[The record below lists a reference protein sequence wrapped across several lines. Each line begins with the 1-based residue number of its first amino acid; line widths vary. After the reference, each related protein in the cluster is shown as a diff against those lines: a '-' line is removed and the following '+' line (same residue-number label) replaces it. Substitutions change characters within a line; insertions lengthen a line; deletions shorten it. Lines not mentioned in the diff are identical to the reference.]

1 MNLLPIEQ
9 TIANGITVRGLR
21 TKTRDGFPL
30 GVFLHGNGFAA
41 GVYAPM
47 HKHLTQHMDLLMFDI
62 PGHGK
67 SDPTVPFAGW
77 NNTAEM
83 LFEAM
88 QKAGLSKD
96 RRVYGLGHSL
106 GGAFTLLTAHAHPE
120 VYRSLVLLDPILFPR
135 QMLLF
140 MWVVS
145 HLGLTSSVHP
155 NIKTTLR
162 RRRHWPDRQLAFNY
176 FHGRKIYSDWTDP
189 ALQSFVDYALEDDP
203 EGGVTLSCAPELESH
218 YFASLPKGMWKAL
231 ENIGCDTSILMGE
244 SSYPFSLKAAL
255 TAQRKNTAISCRT
268 VPGGHCFMQQQ
279 PECAAN
285 DVLTALG
292 LVHPGVA

>member
-9 TIANGITVRGLR
+9 TLGSGITVRGLR
-21 TKTRDGFPL
+21 TETRGDLPL

-47 HKHLTQHMDLLMFDI
+47 YKLLTEHMDLLMFDI

-88 QKAGLSKD
+88 QKTGLSQN
-96 RRVYGLGHSL
+96 RPVYGLGHSL
-106 GGAFTLLTAHAHPE
+106 GGAFTLLAAYEHPE
-120 VYRSLVLLDPILFPR
+120 AYKSLVLLDPILFPR
-135 QMLLF
+135 KLLLF

-145 HLGLTSSVHP
+145 HLGLTSRVHP
-155 NIKTTLR
+155 HVTPTLR
-162 RRRHWPDRQLAFNY
+162 RRRHWPDKQTAFNY
-176 FHGRKIYSDWTDP
+176 FHGRKIYRNWTDP

-203 EGGVTLSCAPELESH
+203 AGGVTLSCAPEMESR
-218 YFASLPKGMWKAL
+218 YFASLPKGLWKAL
-231 ENIGCDTSILMGE
+231 ENIGCDTRIVMGE

-255 TAQRKNTAISCRT
+255 TAQTKNNAISCHK
-268 VPGGHCFMQQQ
+268 VPGSHCFMQEH
-279 PECAAN
+279 PEHAAN
-285 DVLTALG
+285 EILSALG
-292 LVHPGVA
+292 LVVDR